1 MPATTTVNP
10 SAIQHWIAL
19 NLDIDAIREELRK
32 HGHDEHTIETHVNE
46 FKKTKYGKRQTTGFV
61 LMGLGAFLGFISCL
75 LSVLNPV
82 PELYYW
88 ILYGLTSIAITI
100 ICVGMYFVFE

>member
-10 SAIQHWIAL
+10 SAIQQWIAL
-19 NLDIDAIREELRK
+19 NLDIEAIREELRS
-32 HGHDEHTIETHVNE
+32 HGHDDHTIETHVTE
-46 FKKTKYGKRQTTGFV
+46 FKKAKYGKRQATGFI
-61 LMGLGAFLGFISCL
+61 LMGVGAFLGFISCL

-82 PELYYW
+82 PDLYYW
-88 ILYGLTSIAITI
+88 ILYGLTSIAIAI